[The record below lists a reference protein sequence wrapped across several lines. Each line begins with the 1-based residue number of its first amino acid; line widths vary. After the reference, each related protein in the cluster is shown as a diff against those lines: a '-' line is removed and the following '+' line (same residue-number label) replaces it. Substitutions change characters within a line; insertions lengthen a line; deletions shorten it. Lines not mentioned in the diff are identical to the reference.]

1 MESLADK
8 VVYRQI
14 LDDGSKM
21 NLVVKGSINGQLHHK
36 VVQLLVDEKTQVR
49 FHLCECLCFTA
60 CEQVQQQLQQSRERA
75 NEIEQRLTRENLQ
88 LIHEKE
94 QV

>member
-60 CEQVQQQLQQSRERA
+60 CEHVLYGESKCSSQH
-75 NEIEQRLTRENLQ
+75 
-88 LIHEKE
+88 LIAELD
-94 QV
+94 